1 MEQLKKINFKQPK
14 YILPAI
20 LYFPLLFT
28 GYFVIDMFHTEK
40 AEIADPTMQSTEYL
54 NPNLPQAKVKDGL
67 DGKYE
72 SMLKSYGK
80 IDDFSAIE
88 NIDSEE
94 DSQLEKYES
103 KYTDG
108 DLESMDSTAIAAQL
122 KAEEMKRQL
131 ELSAERGNSM
141 QDNDMPLAL
150 SEKERLIQELQR
162 EKEMR
167 QGLEQALAQ
176 AREAGLNA
184 TEKASQTGDITVNGT
199 ISYNEK
205 AVNQLTDNE
214 ETQEVVKRSRQTS
227 DFFNSLSEN
236 EPQSNLIKA
245 IIDEDIKAVDGS
257 RVRLR
262 LLDDIEIGSI
272 VMPKGSYIYA
282 IMSGFG
288 SQRVKG
294 SVKSLLYNDELIK
307 VSLSIYDTDGLE
319 GLYVPSSSFRE
330 TSKEVASSAMSGN
343 ISMNPS
349 LLSYRPEK
357 LDLLYRIL
365 CNHHPEKL
373 LFATDTPWTESEK
386 ELDILRKAPLPKEIL
401 RKILSENALSLLS
414 SCQYHIEVT
423 P

>member
-205 AVNQLTDNE
+205 AVNQLTDNA

-343 ISMNPS
+343 ISMNQGSYENS
-349 LLSYRPEK
+349 LAQWGMQAIQNAYQRTTNAISKSIKKNSAKLKYGTFVYLVNGKEK
-357 LDLLYRIL
+357 K
-365 CNHHPEKL
+365 NE
-373 LFATDTPWTESEK
+373 
-386 ELDILRKAPLPKEIL
+386 
-401 RKILSENALSLLS
+401 
-414 SCQYHIEVT
+414 
-423 P
+423 

>member
-14 YILPAI
+14 YMLPAI
-20 LYFPLLFT
+20 LYFPILFT
-28 GYFVIDMFHTEK
+28 GYFVIDMFYTEK
-40 AEIADPTMQSTEYL
+40 AEIEDPTMQSTEYL
-54 NPNLPQAKVKDGL
+54 NPNLPQAKVKDEL

-94 DSQLEKYES
+94 EEQLEEYES
-103 KYTDG
+103 QYTG
-108 DLESMDSTAIAAQL
+108 TDLESLDSTALAAQL
-122 KAEEMKRQL
+122 RAEEMQRQL
-131 ELSAERGNSM
+131 QLSAERGNSM
-141 QDNDMPLAL
+141 QDGEMPLAL
-150 SEKERLIQELQR
+150 SETERLIQELQR

-167 QGLEQALAQ
+167 EGLERALAQ
-176 AREAGLNA
+176 AREAGQNA
-184 TEKASQTGDITVNGT
+184 TETASQAGEVTVNGT
-199 ISYNEK
+199 ITYNEN
-205 AVNQLTDNE
+205 AINTPSDND
-214 ETQEVVKRSRQTS
+214 ETQEVVKRTRQTS
-227 DFFNSLSEN
+227 DFFNTLSEN

-262 LLDDIEIGSI
+262 LLDDIEIGSV

-294 SVKSLLYNDELIK
+294 SVKSLLYKDELIK

-343 ISMNPS
+343 ISMNQGSYDNS
-349 LLSYRPEK
+349 LAQWGMQAIQNAYQRTTNAISKSIKKNSAKLKYGTFVYLVNGKEK
-357 LDLLYRIL
+357 
-365 CNHHPEKL
+365 NNE
-373 LFATDTPWTESEK
+373 
-386 ELDILRKAPLPKEIL
+386 
-401 RKILSENALSLLS
+401 
-414 SCQYHIEVT
+414 
-423 P
+423 

>member
-14 YILPAI
+14 YMLPAI
-20 LYFPLLFT
+20 LYFPILFT
-28 GYFVIDMFHTEK
+28 GYFVIDMFYTEK
-40 AEIADPTMQSTEYL
+40 AEIEDPTMQSTEYL
-54 NPNLPQAKVKDGL
+54 NPNLPQAKVKDEL

-94 DSQLEKYES
+94 EEQLEEYES
-103 KYTDG
+103 QYTET
-108 DLESMDSTAIAAQL
+108 DLESLDSTALAAQL
-122 KAEEMKRQL
+122 RAEEMQRQL
-131 ELSAERGNSM
+131 QLSAERGNSM
-141 QDNDMPLAL
+141 QDGEMPLAL
-150 SEKERLIQELQR
+150 SETERLIQELQR

-167 QGLEQALAQ
+167 EGLERALEQ
-176 AREAGLNA
+176 AREAGQNA
-184 TEKASQTGDITVNGT
+184 TETALQAGEVTVNGT
-199 ISYNEK
+199 ITYNEN
-205 AVNQLTDNE
+205 AINTPSDND
-214 ETQEVVKRSRQTS
+214 ETQEVVKRTRQTS
-227 DFFNSLSEN
+227 DFFNTLSEN

-262 LLDDIEIGSI
+262 LLDDIEIGSV

-294 SVKSLLYNDELIK
+294 SVKSLLYKDELIK

-343 ISMNPS
+343 ISMNQGSYDNS
-349 LLSYRPEK
+349 LAQWGMQAIQNAYQRTTNAISKSIKKNSAKLKYGTFVYLVNGKEK
-357 LDLLYRIL
+357 
-365 CNHHPEKL
+365 NNE
-373 LFATDTPWTESEK
+373 
-386 ELDILRKAPLPKEIL
+386 
-401 RKILSENALSLLS
+401 
-414 SCQYHIEVT
+414 
-423 P
+423 

>member
-14 YILPAI
+14 YMLPAI
-20 LYFPLLFT
+20 LYFPILFT
-28 GYFVIDMFHTEK
+28 GYFVIDMFYTEK
-40 AEIADPTMQSTEYL
+40 AEIEDPTMQSTEYL
-54 NPNLPQAKVKDGL
+54 NPNLPQAKVKDEL

-94 DSQLEKYES
+94 EEQLEEYES
-103 KYTDG
+103 QYTET
-108 DLESMDSTAIAAQL
+108 DLESLDSTALAAQL
-122 KAEEMKRQL
+122 RAEEMQRQL
-131 ELSAERGNSM
+131 QLSAERGNSM
-141 QDNDMPLAL
+141 QDGEMPLAL
-150 SEKERLIQELQR
+150 SETERLIQELQR

-167 QGLEQALAQ
+167 EGLERALAQ
-176 AREAGLNA
+176 AREAGQNA
-184 TEKASQTGDITVNGT
+184 TETASQAGEVTVNGT
-199 ISYNEK
+199 ITYNEN
-205 AVNQLTDNE
+205 AINTPSDND
-214 ETQEVVKRSRQTS
+214 ETQEVVKRTKQTS
-227 DFFNSLSEN
+227 DFFNTLSEN

-262 LLDDIEIGSI
+262 LLDDIEIGSV

-294 SVKSLLYNDELIK
+294 SVKSLLYKDELIK

-343 ISMNPS
+343 ISMNQGSYDNS
-349 LLSYRPEK
+349 LAQWGMQAIQNAYQRTTNAISKSIKKNSAKLKYGTFVYLVNGKEK
-357 LDLLYRIL
+357 
-365 CNHHPEKL
+365 NNE
-373 LFATDTPWTESEK
+373 
-386 ELDILRKAPLPKEIL
+386 
-401 RKILSENALSLLS
+401 
-414 SCQYHIEVT
+414 
-423 P
+423 

>member
-14 YILPAI
+14 YMLPAI
-20 LYFPLLFT
+20 LYFPILFT
-28 GYFVIDMFHTEK
+28 GYFVIDMFYTEK
-40 AEIADPTMQSTEYL
+40 AEIEDPTMQSTEYL
-54 NPNLPQAKVKDGL
+54 NPNLPQAKVKDEL

-94 DSQLEKYES
+94 EEQLEEYES
-103 KYTDG
+103 QYTET
-108 DLESMDSTAIAAQL
+108 DLESLDSTALAAQL
-122 KAEEMKRQL
+122 RAEEMQRQL
-131 ELSAERGNSM
+131 QLSAERGNSM
-141 QDNDMPLAL
+141 QDGEMPLAL
-150 SEKERLIQELQR
+150 SETERLIQELQR

-167 QGLEQALAQ
+167 EGLERALAQ
-176 AREAGLNA
+176 ARVAGQNA
-184 TEKASQTGDITVNGT
+184 TETASQAGEVTVNGT
-199 ISYNEK
+199 ITYNEN
-205 AVNQLTDNE
+205 AINTPSDND
-214 ETQEVVKRSRQTS
+214 ETQEVVKRTRQTS
-227 DFFNSLSEN
+227 DFFNTLSEN

-262 LLDDIEIGSI
+262 LLDDIEIGSV

-294 SVKSLLYNDELIK
+294 SVKSLLYKDELIK

-343 ISMNPS
+343 ISMNQGSYDNS
-349 LLSYRPEK
+349 LAQWGMQAIQNAYQRTTNAISKSIKKNSAKLKYGTFVYLVNGKEK
-357 LDLLYRIL
+357 
-365 CNHHPEKL
+365 NNE
-373 LFATDTPWTESEK
+373 
-386 ELDILRKAPLPKEIL
+386 
-401 RKILSENALSLLS
+401 
-414 SCQYHIEVT
+414 
-423 P
+423 

>member
-14 YILPAI
+14 YMLPAI
-20 LYFPLLFT
+20 LYFPILFT
-28 GYFVIDMFHTEK
+28 GYFVIDMFYTEK

-54 NPNLPQAKVKDGL
+54 NPNLPQAKVKDEL

-88 NIDSEE
+88 NIDGEE
-94 DSQLEKYES
+94 ENQLEEYES
-103 KYTDG
+103 KYSDSDFET
-108 DLESMDSTAIAAQL
+108 MDSTAIAAQ
-122 KAEEMKRQL
+122 KRAEEMQRQL
-131 ELSAERGNSM
+131 QLSAERGNSM
-141 QDNDMPLAL
+141 QDGEMPLAL
-150 SEKERLIQELQR
+150 SETEKLIQELQR

-167 QGLEQALAQ
+167 EGLERALAQ
-176 AREAGLNA
+176 AREAGQNA
-184 TEKASQTGDITVNGT
+184 TETASQAGEVTVNGT
-199 ISYNEK
+199 ITYNEN
-205 AVNQLTDNE
+205 AVNTPSDND
-214 ETQEVVKRSRQTS
+214 ETQEVVKKNRQTS
-227 DFFNSLSEN
+227 DFFNTLSEN

-262 LLDDIEIGSI
+262 LLDDIEIGSV

-294 SVKSLLYNDELIK
+294 SVKSLLYKDELIK

-343 ISMNPS
+343 ISMNQGSYDNS
-349 LLSYRPEK
+349 LAQWGMQAIQNAYQRTTNAISKSIKKNSAKLKYGTFVYLVNGKEK
-357 LDLLYRIL
+357 
-365 CNHHPEKL
+365 NNE
-373 LFATDTPWTESEK
+373 
-386 ELDILRKAPLPKEIL
+386 
-401 RKILSENALSLLS
+401 
-414 SCQYHIEVT
+414 
-423 P
+423 

>member
-14 YILPAI
+14 YMLPAI
-20 LYFPLLFT
+20 LYFPILFT
-28 GYFVIDMFHTEK
+28 GYFVIDMFYTEK
-40 AEIADPTMQSTEYL
+40 AEIEDPIMQSTEYL
-54 NPNLPQAKVKDGL
+54 NPNLPQAKVKDEL

-94 DSQLEKYES
+94 EEQLEEYES
-103 KYTDG
+103 QYTET
-108 DLESMDSTAIAAQL
+108 DLESLDSTALAAQL
-122 KAEEMKRQL
+122 RAEEMQRQL
-131 ELSAERGNSM
+131 QLSAERGNSM
-141 QDNDMPLAL
+141 QDGEMPLAL
-150 SEKERLIQELQR
+150 SETERLIQELQR

-167 QGLEQALAQ
+167 EGLERALAQ
-176 AREAGLNA
+176 AREAGQNA
-184 TEKASQTGDITVNGT
+184 TETASQAGEVTVNGT
-199 ISYNEK
+199 ITYNEN
-205 AVNQLTDNE
+205 AINTPSDND
-214 ETQEVVKRSRQTS
+214 ETQEVVKRTRQTS
-227 DFFNSLSEN
+227 DFFNTLSEN

-262 LLDDIEIGSI
+262 LLDDIEIGSV

-294 SVKSLLYNDELIK
+294 SVKSLLYKDELIK

-343 ISMNPS
+343 ISMNQGSYDNS
-349 LLSYRPEK
+349 LAQWGMQAIQNAYQRTTNAISKSIKKNSAKLKYGTFVYLVNGKEK
-357 LDLLYRIL
+357 
-365 CNHHPEKL
+365 NNE
-373 LFATDTPWTESEK
+373 
-386 ELDILRKAPLPKEIL
+386 
-401 RKILSENALSLLS
+401 
-414 SCQYHIEVT
+414 
-423 P
+423 

>member
-14 YILPAI
+14 YMLPAI
-20 LYFPLLFT
+20 LYFPILFT
-28 GYFVIDMFHTEK
+28 GYFVIDMFYTEK
-40 AEIADPTMQSTEYL
+40 AEIADSTMQSTEYL
-54 NPNLPQAKVKDGL
+54 NPNLPQAKVKDEL

-88 NIDSEE
+88 NIDGEE
-94 DSQLEKYES
+94 ENQLEEYES
-103 KYTDG
+103 KYSDS
-108 DLESMDSTAIAAQL
+108 DLETMDSTAIAAQ
-122 KAEEMKRQL
+122 KRAEEMQRQL
-131 ELSAERGNSM
+131 QLSAERGNSM
-141 QDNDMPLAL
+141 QDGEMPLAL
-150 SEKERLIQELQR
+150 NETERLIQELQR

-167 QGLEQALAQ
+167 EGLERALAQ
-176 AREAGLNA
+176 AREAGQNA
-184 TEKASQTGDITVNGT
+184 TETASQAGEVTVNGT
-199 ISYNEK
+199 ITYNEN
-205 AVNQLTDNE
+205 AINTPSDND
-214 ETQEVVKRSRQTS
+214 ETQEVVKRTRQTS
-227 DFFNSLSEN
+227 DFFNTLSEN

-262 LLDDIEIGSI
+262 LLDDIEIGSV

-294 SVKSLLYNDELIK
+294 SVKSLLYKDELIK

-343 ISMNPS
+343 ISMNQGSYDNS
-349 LLSYRPEK
+349 LAQWGMQAIQNAYQRTTNAISKSIKKNSAKLKYGTFVYLVNGKEK
-357 LDLLYRIL
+357 
-365 CNHHPEKL
+365 NNE
-373 LFATDTPWTESEK
+373 
-386 ELDILRKAPLPKEIL
+386 
-401 RKILSENALSLLS
+401 
-414 SCQYHIEVT
+414 
-423 P
+423 

>member
-14 YILPAI
+14 YMLPAI
-20 LYFPLLFT
+20 LYFPILFT
-28 GYFVIDMFHTEK
+28 GYFVIDMFYTEK
-40 AEIADPTMQSTEYL
+40 AEIEDPTMQSTEYL
-54 NPNLPQAKVKDGL
+54 NPNLPQAKVKDEL

-94 DSQLEKYES
+94 EEQLEEYES
-103 KYTDG
+103 QYTET
-108 DLESMDSTAIAAQL
+108 DLESLDSTALAAQL
-122 KAEEMKRQL
+122 RAEEMQRQL
-131 ELSAERGNSM
+131 QLSAERGNSM
-141 QDNDMPLAL
+141 QDGEMPLAL
-150 SEKERLIQELQR
+150 SETERLIQELQR

-167 QGLEQALAQ
+167 EGLERALAQ
-176 AREAGLNA
+176 AREAGQNA
-184 TEKASQTGDITVNGT
+184 TETASQAGEVTVNGT
-199 ISYNEK
+199 ITYNEN
-205 AVNQLTDNE
+205 AINTPSDND
-214 ETQEVVKRSRQTS
+214 ETQEVVKRTRQTS
-227 DFFNSLSEN
+227 DFFNTLSEN

-262 LLDDIEIGSI
+262 LLDEIEIGSV

-294 SVKSLLYNDELIK
+294 SVKSLLYKDELIK

-343 ISMNPS
+343 ISMNQGSYDNS
-349 LLSYRPEK
+349 LAQWGMQAIQNAYQRTTNAISKSIKKNSAKLKYGTFVYLVNGKEK
-357 LDLLYRIL
+357 
-365 CNHHPEKL
+365 NNE
-373 LFATDTPWTESEK
+373 
-386 ELDILRKAPLPKEIL
+386 
-401 RKILSENALSLLS
+401 
-414 SCQYHIEVT
+414 
-423 P
+423 

>member
-14 YILPAI
+14 YMLPAI
-20 LYFPLLFT
+20 LYFPILFT
-28 GYFVIDMFHTEK
+28 GYFVIDMFYTEK
-40 AEIADPTMQSTEYL
+40 AEIEDPTMQSTEYL
-54 NPNLPQAKVKDGL
+54 NPNLPQAKVKDEL

-94 DSQLEKYES
+94 EEQLEEYES
-103 KYTDG
+103 QYTET
-108 DLESMDSTAIAAQL
+108 DLESLDSTALAAQL
-122 KAEEMKRQL
+122 RAEEMQRQL
-131 ELSAERGNSM
+131 QLSAERGNSM
-141 QDNDMPLAL
+141 QDGEMPLAL
-150 SEKERLIQELQR
+150 SETERLIQELQR

-167 QGLEQALAQ
+167 EGLERALAQ
-176 AREAGLNA
+176 AREAGHNA
-184 TEKASQTGDITVNGT
+184 TETASQAGEVTVNGT
-199 ISYNEK
+199 ITYNEN
-205 AVNQLTDNE
+205 AINTPSDND
-214 ETQEVVKRSRQTS
+214 ETQEVVKRTRQTS
-227 DFFNSLSEN
+227 DFFNTLSEN

-262 LLDDIEIGSI
+262 LLDDIEIGSV

-294 SVKSLLYNDELIK
+294 SVKSLLYKDELIK

-343 ISMNPS
+343 ISMNQGSYDNS
-349 LLSYRPEK
+349 LAQWGMQAIQNAYQRTTNAISKSIKKNSAKLKYGTFVYLVNGKEK
-357 LDLLYRIL
+357 
-365 CNHHPEKL
+365 NNE
-373 LFATDTPWTESEK
+373 
-386 ELDILRKAPLPKEIL
+386 
-401 RKILSENALSLLS
+401 
-414 SCQYHIEVT
+414 
-423 P
+423 

>member
-14 YILPAI
+14 YMLPAI
-20 LYFPLLFT
+20 LYFPILFT
-28 GYFVIDMFHTEK
+28 GYFVIDMFYTEK

-54 NPNLPQAKVKDGL
+54 NPNLPQAKVKDEL

-88 NIDSEE
+88 NIDGEE
-94 DSQLEKYES
+94 ENQLEEYES
-103 KYTDG
+103 KYSDS
-108 DLESMDSTAIAAQL
+108 DLETMDSTAIAAQ
-122 KAEEMKRQL
+122 KRAEEMQRQL
-131 ELSAERGNSM
+131 QLSAERGNSM
-141 QDNDMPLAL
+141 QDGEMPLAL
-150 SEKERLIQELQR
+150 SETERLIQELQR

-167 QGLEQALAQ
+167 EGLERALAQ
-176 AREAGLNA
+176 AREAGQNA
-184 TEKASQTGDITVNGT
+184 TETASQAGEVTVNGT
-199 ISYNEK
+199 ITYNEN
-205 AVNQLTDNE
+205 AVNTPSDND
-214 ETQEVVKRSRQTS
+214 ETQEVVKKNRQTS
-227 DFFNSLSEN
+227 DFFNTLSEN

-262 LLDDIEIGSI
+262 LLDDIEIGSV

-294 SVKSLLYNDELIK
+294 SVKSLLYKDELIK

-343 ISMNPS
+343 ISMNQGSYDNS
-349 LLSYRPEK
+349 LAQWGMQAIQNAYQRTTNAISKSIKKNSAKLKYGTFVYLVNGKEK
-357 LDLLYRIL
+357 
-365 CNHHPEKL
+365 NNE
-373 LFATDTPWTESEK
+373 
-386 ELDILRKAPLPKEIL
+386 
-401 RKILSENALSLLS
+401 
-414 SCQYHIEVT
+414 
-423 P
+423 

>member
-14 YILPAI
+14 YMLPAI
-20 LYFPLLFT
+20 LYFPILFT
-28 GYFVIDMFHTEK
+28 GYFVIDMFYTEK
-40 AEIADPTMQSTEYL
+40 AEIEDPTMQSTEYL
-54 NPNLPQAKVKDGL
+54 NPNLPQAKVKDEL

-94 DSQLEKYES
+94 EEQLEEYES
-103 KYTDG
+103 QYTET
-108 DLESMDSTAIAAQL
+108 DLESLDSTALAAQL
-122 KAEEMKRQL
+122 RAEEMQRQL
-131 ELSAERGNSM
+131 QLSAERGNSM
-141 QDNDMPLAL
+141 QDGEMPLAL
-150 SEKERLIQELQR
+150 SETERLIQELQR

-167 QGLEQALAQ
+167 EGLERALAQ
-176 AREAGLNA
+176 AREAGQNA
-184 TEKASQTGDITVNGT
+184 TETASQAGEVTVNGT
-199 ISYNEK
+199 ITYNEN
-205 AVNQLTDNE
+205 AINTPSDND
-214 ETQEVVKRSRQTS
+214 ETQEVVKRTRQSS
-227 DFFNSLSEN
+227 DFFNTLSEN

-262 LLDDIEIGSI
+262 LLDDIEIGSV

-294 SVKSLLYNDELIK
+294 SVKSLLYKDELIK

-343 ISMNPS
+343 ISMNQGSYDNS
-349 LLSYRPEK
+349 LAQWGMQAIQNAYQRTTNAISKSIKKNSAKLKYGTFVYLVNGKEK
-357 LDLLYRIL
+357 
-365 CNHHPEKL
+365 NNE
-373 LFATDTPWTESEK
+373 
-386 ELDILRKAPLPKEIL
+386 
-401 RKILSENALSLLS
+401 
-414 SCQYHIEVT
+414 
-423 P
+423 

>member
-14 YILPAI
+14 YMLPAI
-20 LYFPLLFT
+20 LYFPILFT
-28 GYFVIDMFHTEK
+28 GYFVIDMFYTEK
-40 AEIADPTMQSTEYL
+40 AEIEDPTMQSTEYL
-54 NPNLPQAKVKDGL
+54 NPNLPQAKVKDEL

-94 DSQLEKYES
+94 DEQLEEYES
-103 KYTDG
+103 QYTET
-108 DLESMDSTAIAAQL
+108 DLESLDSTALAAQL
-122 KAEEMKRQL
+122 RAEEMQRQL
-131 ELSAERGNSM
+131 QLSAERGNSM
-141 QDNDMPLAL
+141 QDGEMPLAL
-150 SEKERLIQELQR
+150 SETERLIQELQR

-167 QGLEQALAQ
+167 EGLERALAQ
-176 AREAGLNA
+176 AREAGQNA
-184 TEKASQTGDITVNGT
+184 TETASQAGEVTVNGT
-199 ISYNEK
+199 ITYNEN
-205 AVNQLTDNE
+205 AINTPSDND
-214 ETQEVVKRSRQTS
+214 ETQEVVKRTRQTS
-227 DFFNSLSEN
+227 DFFNTLSEN

-262 LLDDIEIGSI
+262 LLDDIEIGSV

-294 SVKSLLYNDELIK
+294 SVKSLLYKDELIK

-343 ISMNPS
+343 ISMNQGSYDNS
-349 LLSYRPEK
+349 LAQWGMQAIQNAYQRTTNAISKSIKKNSAKLKYGTFVYLVNGKEK
-357 LDLLYRIL
+357 
-365 CNHHPEKL
+365 NNE
-373 LFATDTPWTESEK
+373 
-386 ELDILRKAPLPKEIL
+386 
-401 RKILSENALSLLS
+401 
-414 SCQYHIEVT
+414 
-423 P
+423 

>member
-14 YILPAI
+14 YMLPAI
-20 LYFPLLFT
+20 LYFPILFT
-28 GYFVIDMFHTEK
+28 GYFVIDMFYTEK
-40 AEIADPTMQSTEYL
+40 AEIEDPTMQSTEYL
-54 NPNLPQAKVKDGL
+54 NPNLPQAKVKDEL

-94 DSQLEKYES
+94 EEQLEEYES
-103 KYTDG
+103 QYTET
-108 DLESMDSTAIAAQL
+108 DLESLDSTALAAQL
-122 KAEEMKRQL
+122 RAEEMQRQL
-131 ELSAERGNSM
+131 QLSAERGNSM
-141 QDNDMPLAL
+141 QDGEMPLAL
-150 SEKERLIQELQR
+150 SETERLIQELQR

-167 QGLEQALAQ
+167 EGLERALAQ
-176 AREAGLNA
+176 AREAGQNA
-184 TEKASQTGDITVNGT
+184 TETASQAGEVTVNVLIT
-199 ISYNEK
+199 YNEN
-205 AVNQLTDNE
+205 AINTPSDND
-214 ETQEVVKRSRQTS
+214 ETQEVVKRTRQTS
-227 DFFNSLSEN
+227 DFFNTLSEN

-262 LLDDIEIGSI
+262 LLDDIEIGSV

-294 SVKSLLYNDELIK
+294 SVKSLLYKDELIK

-343 ISMNPS
+343 ISMNQGSYDNS
-349 LLSYRPEK
+349 LAQWGMQAIQNAYQRTTNAISKSIKKNSAKLKYGTFVYLVNGKEK
-357 LDLLYRIL
+357 
-365 CNHHPEKL
+365 NNE
-373 LFATDTPWTESEK
+373 
-386 ELDILRKAPLPKEIL
+386 
-401 RKILSENALSLLS
+401 
-414 SCQYHIEVT
+414 
-423 P
+423 

>member
-14 YILPAI
+14 YMLPAI
-20 LYFPLLFT
+20 LYFPILFT
-28 GYFVIDMFHTEK
+28 GYFVIDMFYTEK
-40 AEIADPTMQSTEYL
+40 AEIEDPTMQSTEYL
-54 NPNLPQAKVKDGL
+54 NPNLPQAKVKDEL

-94 DSQLEKYES
+94 EEQLEEYES
-103 KYTDG
+103 QYTET
-108 DLESMDSTAIAAQL
+108 DLESLDSTALAAQL
-122 KAEEMKRQL
+122 RAEEMQRQL
-131 ELSAERGNSM
+131 QLSAERGNNM
-141 QDNDMPLAL
+141 QDGEMPLAL
-150 SEKERLIQELQR
+150 SETERLIQELQR

-167 QGLEQALAQ
+167 EGLERALAQ
-176 AREAGLNA
+176 AREAGQNA
-184 TEKASQTGDITVNGT
+184 TETASQAGEVTVNGT
-199 ISYNEK
+199 ITYNEN
-205 AVNQLTDNE
+205 AINTPSDND
-214 ETQEVVKRSRQTS
+214 ETQEVVKRTRQTS
-227 DFFNSLSEN
+227 DFFNTLSEN

-262 LLDDIEIGSI
+262 LLDDIEIGSV

-294 SVKSLLYNDELIK
+294 SVKSLLYKDELIK

-343 ISMNPS
+343 ISMNQGSYDNS
-349 LLSYRPEK
+349 LAQWGMQAIQNAYQRTTNAISKSIKKNSAKLKYGTFVYLVNGKEK
-357 LDLLYRIL
+357 
-365 CNHHPEKL
+365 NNE
-373 LFATDTPWTESEK
+373 
-386 ELDILRKAPLPKEIL
+386 
-401 RKILSENALSLLS
+401 
-414 SCQYHIEVT
+414 
-423 P
+423 

>member
-131 ELSAERGNSM
+131 ELSAERGNNM

-184 TEKASQTGDITVNGT
+184 TEKASQTGDVTVNGT

-205 AVNQLTDNE
+205 AVNQPTDNA

-227 DFFNSLSEN
+227 DFFNTLSEN

-343 ISMNPS
+343 ISMNQGSYENS
-349 LLSYRPEK
+349 LAQWGMQAIQNAYQRTTNAISKSIKKNSAKLKYGTFVYLVNGKEK
-357 LDLLYRIL
+357 K
-365 CNHHPEKL
+365 NE
-373 LFATDTPWTESEK
+373 
-386 ELDILRKAPLPKEIL
+386 
-401 RKILSENALSLLS
+401 
-414 SCQYHIEVT
+414 
-423 P
+423 

>member
-14 YILPAI
+14 YMLPAI
-20 LYFPLLFT
+20 LYFPILFT
-28 GYFVIDMFHTEK
+28 GYFVIDMFYTEK
-40 AEIADPTMQSTEYL
+40 AEIEDPTMQSTEYL
-54 NPNLPQAKVKDGL
+54 NPNLPQAKVKDDL

-94 DSQLEKYES
+94 EEQLEEYES
-103 KYTDG
+103 QYTET
-108 DLESMDSTAIAAQL
+108 DLESLDSTALAAQL
-122 KAEEMKRQL
+122 RAEEMQRQL
-131 ELSAERGNSM
+131 QLSAERGNSM
-141 QDNDMPLAL
+141 QDGEMPLAL
-150 SEKERLIQELQR
+150 SETERLIQELQR

-167 QGLEQALAQ
+167 EGLERALAQ
-176 AREAGLNA
+176 AREAGQNA
-184 TEKASQTGDITVNGT
+184 TETASQAGEVTVNGT
-199 ISYNEK
+199 ITYNEN
-205 AVNQLTDNE
+205 AINTPSDND
-214 ETQEVVKRSRQTS
+214 ETQEVVKRTRQTS
-227 DFFNSLSEN
+227 DFFNTLSEN

-262 LLDDIEIGSI
+262 LLDDIEIGSV

-294 SVKSLLYNDELIK
+294 SVKSLLYKDELIK

-343 ISMNPS
+343 ISMNQGSYDNS
-349 LLSYRPEK
+349 LAQWGMQAIQNAYQRTTNAISKSIKKNSAKLKYGTFVYLVNGKEK
-357 LDLLYRIL
+357 
-365 CNHHPEKL
+365 NNE
-373 LFATDTPWTESEK
+373 
-386 ELDILRKAPLPKEIL
+386 
-401 RKILSENALSLLS
+401 
-414 SCQYHIEVT
+414 
-423 P
+423 

>member
-14 YILPAI
+14 YMLPAI
-20 LYFPLLFT
+20 LYFPILFT
-28 GYFVIDMFHTEK
+28 GYFVIDMFYTEK
-40 AEIADPTMQSTEYL
+40 AEIEDPTMQSTEYL
-54 NPNLPQAKVKDGL
+54 NPNLPQAKVKDEL

-94 DSQLEKYES
+94 EEQLEEYES
-103 KYTDG
+103 QYTET
-108 DLESMDSTAIAAQL
+108 DLESLDSTALAAQL
-122 KAEEMKRQL
+122 RAEEMQRQL
-131 ELSAERGNSM
+131 QLSAERGNSM
-141 QDNDMPLAL
+141 QDGEMPLAL
-150 SEKERLIQELQR
+150 SETERLIQELQR

-167 QGLEQALAQ
+167 EGLERALAQ
-176 AREAGLNA
+176 AREAGQNA
-184 TEKASQTGDITVNGT
+184 TETASQAGEVTVNGT
-199 ISYNEK
+199 ITYNENAIHK
-205 AVNQLTDNE
+205 TYENF
-214 ETQEVVKRSRQTS
+214 ETQEVVKRTRQTS
-227 DFFNSLSEN
+227 DFFNTLSEN

-262 LLDDIEIGSI
+262 LLDDIEIGSV

-294 SVKSLLYNDELIK
+294 SVKSLLYKDELIK

-343 ISMNPS
+343 ISMNQGSYDNS
-349 LLSYRPEK
+349 LAQWGMQAIQNAYQRTTNAISKSIKKNSAKLKYGTFVYLVNGKEK
-357 LDLLYRIL
+357 
-365 CNHHPEKL
+365 NNE
-373 LFATDTPWTESEK
+373 
-386 ELDILRKAPLPKEIL
+386 
-401 RKILSENALSLLS
+401 
-414 SCQYHIEVT
+414 
-423 P
+423 

>member
-1 MEQLKKINFKQPK
+1 MEKLKKINFKQPK
-14 YILPAI
+14 YMLPAI
-20 LYFPLLFT
+20 LYFPILFT
-28 GYFVIDMFHTEK
+28 GYFVIDMFYTEK
-40 AEIADPTMQSTEYL
+40 AEIEDPTMQSTEYL
-54 NPNLPQAKVKDGL
+54 NPNLPQAKVKDEL

-94 DSQLEKYES
+94 EEQLEEYES
-103 KYTDG
+103 QYTET
-108 DLESMDSTAIAAQL
+108 DLESLDSTALAAQL
-122 KAEEMKRQL
+122 RAEEMQRQL
-131 ELSAERGNSM
+131 QLSAERGNSM
-141 QDNDMPLAL
+141 QDGEMPLAL
-150 SEKERLIQELQR
+150 SETERLIQELQR

-167 QGLEQALAQ
+167 EGLERALAQ
-176 AREAGLNA
+176 AREAGQNA
-184 TEKASQTGDITVNGT
+184 TETASQAGEVTVNGT
-199 ISYNEK
+199 ITYNEN
-205 AVNQLTDNE
+205 AINTPSDND
-214 ETQEVVKRSRQTS
+214 ETQEVVKRTRQTS
-227 DFFNSLSEN
+227 DFFNTLSEN

-262 LLDDIEIGSI
+262 LLDDIEIGSV

-294 SVKSLLYNDELIK
+294 SVKSLLYKDELIK

-343 ISMNPS
+343 ISMNQGSYDNS
-349 LLSYRPEK
+349 LAQWGMQAIQNAYQRTTNAISKSIKKNSAKLKYGTFVYLVNGKEK
-357 LDLLYRIL
+357 
-365 CNHHPEKL
+365 NNE
-373 LFATDTPWTESEK
+373 
-386 ELDILRKAPLPKEIL
+386 
-401 RKILSENALSLLS
+401 
-414 SCQYHIEVT
+414 
-423 P
+423 

>member
-14 YILPAI
+14 YMLPAI
-20 LYFPLLFT
+20 LYFPILFT
-28 GYFVIDMFHTEK
+28 GYFVIDMFYTEK
-40 AEIADPTMQSTEYL
+40 AEIEDPTMQSTEYL
-54 NPNLPQAKVKDGL
+54 NPNLPQAKVKDEL

-94 DSQLEKYES
+94 EEQLEEYES
-103 KYTDG
+103 QYTET
-108 DLESMDSTAIAAQL
+108 DLESLDSTALAAQL
-122 KAEEMKRQL
+122 RAEEMQRQL
-131 ELSAERGNSM
+131 QLSAERGNSM
-141 QDNDMPLAL
+141 QDGEMPLAL
-150 SEKERLIQELQR
+150 SETERLIQELQR

-167 QGLEQALAQ
+167 EGLEHALAQ
-176 AREAGLNA
+176 AREAGQNA
-184 TEKASQTGDITVNGT
+184 TEKASQAGEVTVNGT
-199 ISYNEK
+199 ITYNEN
-205 AVNQLTDNE
+205 AINTPSDND
-214 ETQEVVKRSRQTS
+214 ETQEVVKRTRQTS
-227 DFFNSLSEN
+227 DFFNTLSEN

-262 LLDDIEIGSI
+262 LLDDIEIGSV

-294 SVKSLLYNDELIK
+294 SVKSLLYKDELIK

-343 ISMNPS
+343 ISMNQGSYDNS
-349 LLSYRPEK
+349 LAQWGMQAIQNAYQRTTNAISKSIKKNSAKLKYGTFVYLVNGKEK
-357 LDLLYRIL
+357 
-365 CNHHPEKL
+365 NNE
-373 LFATDTPWTESEK
+373 
-386 ELDILRKAPLPKEIL
+386 
-401 RKILSENALSLLS
+401 
-414 SCQYHIEVT
+414 
-423 P
+423 

>member
-1 MEQLKKINFKQPK
+1 MEQLKKINFKHPK
-14 YILPAI
+14 YMLPAI
-20 LYFPLLFT
+20 LYFPILFT
-28 GYFVIDMFHTEK
+28 GYFVIDMFYTEK
-40 AEIADPTMQSTEYL
+40 AEIEDPTMQSTEYL
-54 NPNLPQAKVKDGL
+54 NPNLPQAKVKDEL

-94 DSQLEKYES
+94 EEQLEEYES
-103 KYTDG
+103 QYTET
-108 DLESMDSTAIAAQL
+108 DLESLDSTALAAQL
-122 KAEEMKRQL
+122 RAEEMQRQL
-131 ELSAERGNSM
+131 QLSAERGNSM
-141 QDNDMPLAL
+141 QDGEMPLAL
-150 SEKERLIQELQR
+150 SETERLIQELQR

-167 QGLEQALAQ
+167 EGLERALAQ
-176 AREAGLNA
+176 AREAGQNA
-184 TEKASQTGDITVNGT
+184 TETASQAGEVTVNGT
-199 ISYNEK
+199 ITYNEN
-205 AVNQLTDNE
+205 AINTPSDND
-214 ETQEVVKRSRQTS
+214 ETQEVVKRTRQTS
-227 DFFNSLSEN
+227 DFFNTLSEN

-262 LLDDIEIGSI
+262 LLDDIEIGSV

-294 SVKSLLYNDELIK
+294 SVKSLLYKDELIK

-343 ISMNPS
+343 ISMNQGSYDNS
-349 LLSYRPEK
+349 LAQWGMQAIQNAYQRTTNAISKSIKKNSAKLKYGTFVYLVNGKEK
-357 LDLLYRIL
+357 
-365 CNHHPEKL
+365 NNE
-373 LFATDTPWTESEK
+373 
-386 ELDILRKAPLPKEIL
+386 
-401 RKILSENALSLLS
+401 
-414 SCQYHIEVT
+414 
-423 P
+423 

>member
-14 YILPAI
+14 YMLPAI
-20 LYFPLLFT
+20 LYFPILFT
-28 GYFVIDMFHTEK
+28 GYFVIDMFYTEK

-54 NPNLPQAKVKDGL
+54 NPNLPQAKVKDEL

-88 NIDSEE
+88 NIDGEE
-94 DSQLEKYES
+94 ENQLEEYES
-103 KYTDG
+103 KYSDS
-108 DLESMDSTAIAAQL
+108 DLETMDSTAIAAP
-122 KAEEMKRQL
+122 KRAEEMQRQL
-131 ELSAERGNSM
+131 QLSAERGNSM
-141 QDNDMPLAL
+141 QDGEMPLAL
-150 SEKERLIQELQR
+150 SETERLIQELQR

-167 QGLEQALAQ
+167 EGLERALAQ
-176 AREAGLNA
+176 AREAGQNA
-184 TEKASQTGDITVNGT
+184 TETASQAGEVTVNGT
-199 ISYNEK
+199 ITYNEN
-205 AVNQLTDNE
+205 AVNTPSDND
-214 ETQEVVKRSRQTS
+214 ETQEVVKKNRQTS
-227 DFFNSLSEN
+227 DFFNTLSEN

-262 LLDDIEIGSI
+262 LLDDIEIGSV

-294 SVKSLLYNDELIK
+294 SVKSLLYKDELIK

-343 ISMNPS
+343 ISMNQGSYDNS
-349 LLSYRPEK
+349 LAQWGMQAIQNAYQRTTNAISKSIKKNSAKLKYGTFVYLVNGKEK
-357 LDLLYRIL
+357 
-365 CNHHPEKL
+365 NNE
-373 LFATDTPWTESEK
+373 
-386 ELDILRKAPLPKEIL
+386 
-401 RKILSENALSLLS
+401 
-414 SCQYHIEVT
+414 
-423 P
+423 

>member
-14 YILPAI
+14 YMLPAI
-20 LYFPLLFT
+20 LYFPILFT
-28 GYFVIDMFHTEK
+28 GYFVIDMFYTEK
-40 AEIADPTMQSTEYL
+40 AEIEDPTMQSTEYL
-54 NPNLPQAKVKDGL
+54 NPNLPQAKVKDEL

-94 DSQLEKYES
+94 EEQLEEYES
-103 KYTDG
+103 QYTET
-108 DLESMDSTAIAAQL
+108 DLESLDSTALAAQL
-122 KAEEMKRQL
+122 RAEEMQRQL
-131 ELSAERGNSM
+131 QLSAERGNSM
-141 QDNDMPLAL
+141 QDGEMPLAL
-150 SEKERLIQELQR
+150 SETERLIQELQR

-167 QGLEQALAQ
+167 EGLERAHAQ
-176 AREAGLNA
+176 AREAGQNA
-184 TEKASQTGDITVNGT
+184 TETASQAGEVTVNGT
-199 ISYNEK
+199 ITYNEN
-205 AVNQLTDNE
+205 AINTPSDND
-214 ETQEVVKRSRQTS
+214 ETQEVVKRTRQTS
-227 DFFNSLSEN
+227 DFFNTLSEN

-262 LLDDIEIGSI
+262 LLDDIEIGSV

-294 SVKSLLYNDELIK
+294 TVKSLLYKDELIK

-343 ISMNPS
+343 ISMNQGSYDNS
-349 LLSYRPEK
+349 LAQWGMQAIQNAYQRTTNAISKSIKKNSAKLKYGTFVYLVNGKEK
-357 LDLLYRIL
+357 
-365 CNHHPEKL
+365 NNE
-373 LFATDTPWTESEK
+373 
-386 ELDILRKAPLPKEIL
+386 
-401 RKILSENALSLLS
+401 
-414 SCQYHIEVT
+414 
-423 P
+423 